1 MPTPLSSSSPLASL
15 LDNQGLARDGFRA
28 ASALLRMAES
38 SLPPVTYP
46 FENQVAP
53 S

>member
-1 MPTPLSSSSPLASL
+1 MPTPLSSRSPLAPL
-15 LDNQGLARDGFRA
+15 LDNQGLGRDGFRA
-28 ASALLRMAES
+28 ASVLLRVAES
-38 SLPPVTYP
+38 SLPPVTSL